1 MFKAPA
7 PAKLPHLHTILDN
20 IGLPDN
26 QVAHFLGVSPNS
38 VKRWRKLG
46 QAPRPVMLALFWESS
61 WGRSAASCDADNF
74 GKLQF
79 MRAKMLELKVS
90 ELQRKVAQ
98 LETALA
104 QMDTAANSPIFDVR

>member
-38 VKRWRKLG
+38 VRRWRKLG
-46 QAPRPVMLALFWESS
+46 QAPRPVMLALFWESTWGQS
-61 WGRSAASCDADNF
+61 AANCDAVNWGR
-74 GKLQF
+74 LQF
-79 MRAKMLELKVS
+79 QENVMLKRKLAS
-90 ELQRKVAQ
+90 LQRKIER

-104 QMDTAANSPIFDVR
+104 ESDQAANSPLYEAH